1 MFLQEKLL
9 LEPMF
14 EVPHSDIVAVEVD
27 KDAVQGKSQPRYVR
41 SDLGSLHAG
50 CLRPQPH
57 SLSTL
62 ICRAATKES
71 SEEDYDSGM
80 EEENWPRQAD
90 AANN

>member
-41 SDLGSLHAG
+41 SDPGWVHTPG
-50 CLRPQPH
+50 V
-57 SLSTL
+57 
-62 ICRAATKES
+62 
-71 SEEDYDSGM
+71 
-80 EEENWPRQAD
+80 
-90 AANN
+90 